1 VAWPSVPHARLTS
14 ALVGKDLKKMNKWLK
29 WRSLARFQQ

>member
-14 ALVGKDLKKMNKWLK
+14 ALVGKDLKKMNK
-29 WRSLARFQQ
+29 